1 MSFNLSLLSKYRTEL
16 MGISALLILICHSVA
31 YISMP
36 NFMKYTLSLG
46 NIGVDLFLFISG
58 MGLWYSLEKFNSN
71 NRESVWGGILYWYK
85 DRYKKLFV
93 PYLLT
98 IFVSVILQYCFGTIH
113 FNGLIDFILYISTLR
128 FYTSHSAPWFIAA
141 IIPLYLFAP
150 LFFYLLKRNVWLFAS
165 VLIIL
170 FYAIHLCPLSLFPKS
185 LGDIWSNIQFVSIR
199 AICFVLG
206 MSMGQFVKF
215 SKTIPIWLLIV
226 VLVLGI
232 VIIYFTKHLVYG
244 YFFLTL
250 PLLCML
256 SFLMES
262 SCDIMRKVMSFMGK
276 ISLES
281 YIFNGAIPGIVI
293 SLFTMSNLSVFNNTL
308 PYLLACVI
316 GIVLS
321 YIFYLISKRIL
332 KN

>member
-1 MSFNLSLLSKYRTEL
+1 MTFNLSLLSKYRTEL

-71 NRESVWGGILYWYK
+71 NRGSAWGGILYWYK

-98 IFVSVILQYCFGTIH
+98 IFVSIILQYCFGTIH

-141 IIPLYLFAP
+141 IIPLYFFAP
-150 LFFYLLKRNVWLFAS
+150 LFFNLLKRNVWLFAS
-165 VLIIL
+165 ALIII
-170 FYAIHLCPLSLFPKS
+170 FYAIHFFPS
-185 LGDIWSNIQFVSIR
+185 SYFPESFADIWDNIQFVSIR
-199 AICFVLG
+199 ATCFVLG
-206 MSMGQFVKF
+206 MSMGQLVKS
-215 SKTIPIWLLIV
+215 SKTIPIWLLIT
-226 VLVLGI
+226 LFIIGI
-232 VIIYFTKHLVYG
+232 VTIYFTKHLVYS
-244 YFFLTL
+244 YFFFTL
-250 PLLCML
+250 PLICSL
-256 SFLMES
+256 SFLMEL
-262 SCDIMRKVMSFMGK
+262 SCDIIRKVMSFMGK

-293 SLFTMSNLSVFNNTL
+293 SLFTMLNLPVFNNIL

-321 YIFYLISKRIL
+321 YLFYSISKRIL